1 MKCQVDRPV
10 TPNEELNGGQQNVAK
25 NYIPH
30 LYQFQNNEMKKID
43 ASYFDNKYLGL
54 FFGASWCRYCVTFIQ
69 KINFFKKNFPF
80 IEIIYIPFD
89 KTYNDYIAF
98 LKGTD
103 FYSLP
108 FDNYLY
114 VCKKFNVQNLPS
126 FMIIAPNN
134 NVLVKDAVQLIK
146 TDAYVANFKSL
157 VKNYTIHPNQFKFG
171 NRFFDLFCA

>member
-1 MKCQVDRPV
+1 MKCEVDRPV
-10 TPNEELNGGQQNVAK
+10 TQTAEPNGSQQNVAK
-25 NYIPH
+25 NYISH

-43 ASYFDNKYLGL
+43 A
-54 FFGASWCRYCVTFIQ
+54 YCVTFIQ
-69 KINFFKKNFPF
+69 NINFFKKNFPF

-114 VCKKFNVQNLPS
+114 ICKKFNIKNLPS

-134 NVLVKDAVQLIK
+134 NVLVRDAVQLIK
-146 TDAYVANFKSL
+146 TDAYVNNFKSL
-157 VKNYTIHPNQFKFG
+157 VKNYTVHPSQFKIG